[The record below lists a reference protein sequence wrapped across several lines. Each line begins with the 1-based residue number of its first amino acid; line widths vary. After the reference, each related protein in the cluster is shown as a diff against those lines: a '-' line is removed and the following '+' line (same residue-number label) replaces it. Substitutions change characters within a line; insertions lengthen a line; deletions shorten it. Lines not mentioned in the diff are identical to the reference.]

1 MQRRCLPEMHERDEG
16 AVLEKV
22 TCQDVLHGQKWQR
35 QVIEAHVANNLHQLV
50 QVVHRQRLNSN

>member
-1 MQRRCLPEMHERDEG
+1 MHERDEG
-16 AVLEKV
+16 AVLEEV
-22 TCQDVLHGQKWQR
+22 TCQDVLHGEQRQR